1 MIVILIILLFI
12 IYIIINTHYL
22 KISKVKLYNSPQYL
36 KIAHISDIHGKLKFL
51 NGDLT
56 TILNNQK
63 LDYLIVTG
71 DLANNYEQ
79 RRLVRD
85 ALNKVNVTY
94 KTLIVLGNY
103 ERIKYKMP
111 NNTVSFLT
119 SASIKKYFN
128 NDKVQVLV
136 NEPFVHDFN
145 KKRILF
151 WGFDNSIYGREKYNN
166 GINDRKF
173 SYKILLAHSPRIL
186 SFIKQYKIQADLLL
200 VGHTHGNQINLPIL
214 KKIKNN
220 YHKYHI
226 GMKYTNNMQVNISK
240 GLGTS
245 RLNLRVNSLPE
256 ITIIELLQ

>member
-51 NGDLT
+51 NGELT

-111 NNTVSFLT
+111 HNTVSFLT
-119 SASIKKYFN
+119 SNIKKYFN
-128 NDKVQVLV
+128 NNKIQVLV
-136 NEPFVHDFN
+136 NEPYVHNFN
-145 KKRILF
+145 KTRILF
-151 WGFDNSIYGREKYNN
+151 WGFDNSIYGREKYDKGLNES
-166 GINDRKF
+166 KF
-173 SYKILLAHSPRIL
+173 NYKILLAHSPKIL
-186 SFIKQYKIQADLLL
+186 NYIKQHKIQANLLL

-214 KKIKNN
+214 KRIKND
-220 YHKYHI
+220 YCKYHI
-226 GMKYTNNMQVNISK
+226 GIKQFNNMQVNISR